1 MLGEMCRLREAAIR
15 GGAGCVTQTGVT
27 PVTMEVG
34 SFIAIT
40 IVGKLNSPSKN
51 YFGCCSKKS
60 QARLKELTA
69 LIAAL

>member
-1 MLGEMCRLREAAIR
+1 MAIRHAGEMCRLKDAAIR
-15 GGAGCVTQTGVT
+15 GGEGRVTQTGVT

-51 YFGCCSKKS
+51 YFGNVV
-60 QARLKELTA
+60 QELA
-69 LIAAL
+69 S